1 MQPKIKTKIMIPMRE
16 RERERERD
24 KIKEKH
30 SLMSDCASMVP
41 LMLHIQ
47 KKKKNDEIRGI
58 ENRDLEREKSTRKKK
73 RECVNVGVVL

>member
-1 MQPKIKTKIMIPMRE
+1 MQPKIKTKIMIPM

-58 ENRDLEREKSTRKKK
+58 ENRDLEREKSTGKKK

>member
-1 MQPKIKTKIMIPMRE
+1 MQPKIKTKIMIPMRERE

-47 KKKKNDEIRGI
+47 KKKK
-58 ENRDLEREKSTRKKK
+58 K
-73 RECVNVGVVL
+73 